1 MVTVTKISMEFLQV
15 MTVTLKS
22 SWAASYKG
30 TYRIMTKLMN
40 TILINHIFINVSI
53 LWF

>member
-22 SWAASYKG
+22 SWAAFYNG
-30 TYRIMTKLMN
+30 T
-40 TILINHIFINVSI
+40 
-53 LWF
+53 